1 MKRNLPKDTETFV
14 YHNENP
20 RKISASDCVIR
31 AIAKA
36 TEKSWSETYHGL
48 CLVGLDIKDIPNCKK
63 VFELYL
69 KRGGY
74 EMKKQIKDNQ
84 GKKITVL
91 QFIKLFE
98 SGTYILN
105 LRGHLTTVID
115 GKIYDTW
122 NCGKQYV
129 GNYWKIKN

>member
-36 TEKSWSETYHGL
+36 TGKTWEETYHGL
-48 CLVGLDIKDIPNCKK
+48 CLVGLSIKDIPNATRTYKR
-63 VFELYL
+63 YL
-69 KRGGY
+69 KQEGY
-74 EMKKQIKDNQ
+74 EMKKQIKNEK
-84 GKKITVL
+84 GNKITAI
-91 QFIKLFE
+91 QFIELFGQ
-98 SGTYILN
+98 GTYILN
-105 LRGHLTTVID
+105 LRGHVTTVID

-122 NCGKQYV
+122 NCGRQYV